1 MSAKSVY
8 SICDVK
14 KYTTNISNVR
24 ILILIGKTIW
34 IRTKIFIASRIRE
47 SGNVSWEVSLLNL
60 FLLFGCL
67 EQINKLG
74 DKTKAEFLQR
84 NEWKFWG
91 NIQGMCKIIPICFFW
106 IFAPADFTDYMKNIL
121 RIFWIQNEW
130 FLCAMPSPWEV
141 HSGAGWVCIFD
152 KLPVRLRATW

>member
-1 MSAKSVY
+1 MCSFKFLQIQF

-14 KYTTNISNVR
+14 KYTTNINTFKISNVR

-34 IRTKIFIASRIRE
+34 IRTKIFKASRIRE

-91 NIQGMCKIIPICFFW
+91 NIPGMCKIILIYFINFYSSG
-106 IFAPADFTDYMKNIL
+106 FYGLHEKYTAYIL
-121 RIFWIQNEW
+121 NSKRVV
-130 FLCAMPSPWEV
+130 L
-141 HSGAGWVCIFD
+141 VCYA
-152 KLPVRLRATW
+152 KPMGGT